1 MRIMILRFR
10 RLINNCNGRVFV
22 FNNRFKGKDCDKQVF
37 DLLGMIKEN
46 VKKNG
51 YIFYINEM
59 YEEVERMLKEEEEK
73 MKFEKKKKQEMK
85 YKKIEEKM
93 VRQYEN
99 KFVEKIK
106 EF

>member
-10 RLINNCNGRVFV
+10 ILINKCKGRVFV
-22 FNNRFKGKDCDKQVF
+22 FNNRFKGNDCDKQVL

-59 YEEVERMLKEEEEK
+59 YEEVERILKEEEEK
-73 MKFEKKKKQEMK
+73 MKFEKKKKQERK
-85 YKKIEEKM
+85 YKIMEEEI
-93 VRQYEN
+93 VRQYKNE
-99 KFVEKIK
+99 FVEKVK